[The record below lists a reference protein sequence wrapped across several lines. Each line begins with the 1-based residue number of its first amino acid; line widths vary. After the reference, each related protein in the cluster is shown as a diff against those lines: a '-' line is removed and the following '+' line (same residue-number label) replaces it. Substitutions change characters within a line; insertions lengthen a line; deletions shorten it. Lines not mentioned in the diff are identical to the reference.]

1 MASQFFSSHSHKF
14 QLAATAVVS
23 GVTVAVLLLGYQALA
38 REERVHDLKASV
50 PALDEPHE
58 VKKVTSDPD
67 LKFLKMRLTTRS

>member
-14 QLAATAVVS
+14 QLAATAVIS
-23 GVTVAVLLLGYQALA
+23 GASVAILLLGYQALA

-58 VKKVTSDPD
+58 VKKVSPYAYS
-67 LKFLKMRLTTRS
+67 RLLRQRANNE